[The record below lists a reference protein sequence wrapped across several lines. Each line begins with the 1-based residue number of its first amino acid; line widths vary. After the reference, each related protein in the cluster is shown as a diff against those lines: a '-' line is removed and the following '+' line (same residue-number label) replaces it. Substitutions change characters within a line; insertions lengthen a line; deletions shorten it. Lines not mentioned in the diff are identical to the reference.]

1 MGDGVANN
9 LNDAS
14 HLPHLAESF
23 LVLHSTSCNLAEGP
37 SRVIALLHRR
47 SSGHRLDQGYGS
59 VHVCMYYVVHECMC
73 VCTTCTTH
81 ITCMS
86 CMYTTYTL
94 RCIIHVHTTFTYN
107 IHTCTTSYHMYVCVL
122 LHINIIYICATY
134 IYEASYIYCIYY
146 IYIIYIICGHI

>member
-59 VHVCMYYVVHECMC
+59 TCMYDLILHYAKLSLQDISNDTILEVQGPW
-73 VCTTCTTH
+73 H
-81 ITCMS
+81 IQS
-86 CMYTTYTL
+86 L
-94 RCIIHVHTTFTYN
+94 SI
-107 IHTCTTSYHMYVCVL
+107 
-122 LHINIIYICATY
+122 A
-134 IYEASYIYCIYY
+134 
-146 IYIIYIICGHI
+146 